1 MWLRI
6 QPELRGGGFTVNHN
20 TFNDALRLNVKNLEL
35 RSFAEMLANNAV
47 LRKEWQYALLIL
59 QKILFRNCIKVAHRF

>member
-1 MWLRI
+1 MT
-6 QPELRGGGFTVNHN
+6 GSFAVNHN

-47 LRKEWQYALLIL
+47 
-59 QKILFRNCIKVAHRF
+59 FVRNGNTHF